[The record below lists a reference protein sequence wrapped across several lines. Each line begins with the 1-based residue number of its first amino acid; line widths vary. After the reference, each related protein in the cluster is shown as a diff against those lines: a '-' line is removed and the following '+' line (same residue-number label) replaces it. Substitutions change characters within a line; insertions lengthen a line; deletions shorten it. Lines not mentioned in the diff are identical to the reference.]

1 MFTDISLAEDL
12 NTKFSDF
19 LKSSNVDVSLILVF
33 ILIHMH
39 YYSRIQE
46 KSMNYELLSFL
57 IGWY

>member
-39 YYSRIQE
+39 YNLFIQE
-46 KSMNYELLSFL
+46 FKKNP
-57 IGWY
+57 